1 MGCLTNKSLLDQ
13 ASDFVACQNQA
24 LEEKD
29 LLALVVALLQ
39 KQANLPVVSEP
50 YDEIDIT
57 YIGATNNINTVT
69 YSFDGV
75 TVAVLTMAY
84 SGGVPASDNALLS
97 SVTKS

>member
-50 YDEIDIT
+50 YDQIDIT
-57 YIGATNNINTVT
+57 YIGATNNINTVV
-69 YSFDGV
+69 YSLDGS
-75 TVAVLTMAY
+75 TVATLTFTY
-84 SGGVPASDNALLS
+84 ASAGAADDDL
-97 SVTKS
+97 VTKVVKS

>member
-1 MGCLTNKSLLDQ
+1 MRCLTNKSLLDQ

-29 LLALVVALLQ
+29 LLALAVALLQ

-57 YIGATNNINTVT
+57 YIGATNNINTVVYSLDGATAATLTFT
-69 YSFDGV
+69 Y
-75 TVAVLTMAY
+75 
-84 SGGVPASDNALLS
+84 ASAGAADDDL
-97 SVTKS
+97 VTKVVKS

>member
-57 YIGATNNINTVT
+57 YIGSTNNINTVV
-69 YSFDGV
+69 YSLDGV
-75 TVAVLTMAY
+75 TVATLTMTY
-84 SGGVPASDNALLS
+84 IGGVPASDNALLS

>member
-57 YIGATNNINTVT
+57 YIGATNNINTVV
-69 YSFDGV
+69 YSLDGS
-75 TVAVLTMAY
+75 TVATLTFTY
-84 SGGVPASDNALLS
+84 ASAGAADDDL
-97 SVTKS
+97 VTKVVKS

>member
-29 LLALVVALLQ
+29 LLALAVALLQ

-50 YDEIDIT
+50 YDQIDIT
-57 YIGATNNINTVT
+57 YIGATNNINTVV
-69 YSFDGV
+69 YSLDSS
-75 TVAVLTMAY
+75 TVATLTFTY
-84 SGGVPASDNALLS
+84 ASAGAADDDL
-97 SVTKS
+97 VTKVVKS

>member
-29 LLALVVALLQ
+29 LLALAVALLQ

-50 YDEIDIT
+50 YDQIDIT
-57 YIGATNNINTVT
+57 YIGATNNINTVV
-69 YSFDGV
+69 YSLDGS
-75 TVAVLTMAY
+75 TVATLTFTY
-84 SGGVPASDNALLS
+84 ASAGAADDDL
-97 SVTKS
+97 VTKVVKS

>member
-29 LLALVVALLQ
+29 LLALAVALLQ

-57 YIGATNNINTVT
+57 YIGATNNINTVV
-69 YSFDGV
+69 YSLDSS
-75 TVAVLTMAY
+75 TVATLTFTY
-84 SGGVPASDNALLS
+84 ASAGAADDDL
-97 SVTKS
+97 VTKVVKS

>member
-29 LLALVVALLQ
+29 LLALAVALLQ

-50 YDEIDIT
+50 YDQIDIT
-57 YIGATNNINTVT
+57 YIGATNNINTVV
-69 YSFDGV
+69 YSLDGD
-75 TVAVLTMAY
+75 TVATLTFTY
-84 SGGVPASDNALLS
+84 ASAGAADDDL
-97 SVTKS
+97 VTKVVKS

>member
-1 MGCLTNKSLLDQ
+1 
-13 ASDFVACQNQA
+13 

-29 LLALVVALLQ
+29 LLALAVALLQ

-50 YDEIDIT
+50 YDQIDIT

-84 SGGVPASDNALLS
+84 SGGIPATDDALLI
-97 SVTKS
+97 SVTKG

>member
-29 LLALVVALLQ
+29 LLALAVALLQ

-57 YIGATNNINTVT
+57 YIGATNNINTVV
-69 YSFDGV
+69 YSLDGA
-75 TVAVLTMAY
+75 TVATLTFTY
-84 SGGVPASDNALLS
+84 ASAGAADDDL
-97 SVTKS
+97 VTKVVKS